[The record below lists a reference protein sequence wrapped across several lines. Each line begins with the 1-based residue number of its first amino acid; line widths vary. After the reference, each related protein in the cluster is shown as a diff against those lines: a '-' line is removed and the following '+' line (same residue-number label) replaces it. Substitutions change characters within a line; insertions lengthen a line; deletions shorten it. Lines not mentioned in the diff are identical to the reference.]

1 MHAVLVSIGTDGD
14 IFPYVGLGA
23 VLRARGHRV
32 TLVASEHYEPL
43 AQRHGFGFRALV
55 STAENKALFEHPD
68 FWNPFKTAVLS
79 ARWGLRFVRRQYDL
93 LASLAA
99 PGTVLIAN
107 PAVFAASLVHE
118 KLGVPTV
125 NLIPQPWLIL
135 SADAP
140 SAMPYLTLLTRAP
153 RPIWSLCLRGME
165 FMGDRIICPELNRIR
180 ATLGLKPVHR
190 IFRNWLSRE
199 LVLGI
204 FPDWFGLPQA
214 DWPRQIRCTGFPLY
228 DGGQSSDLAPELSE
242 FCRAGEPPVA
252 FTFGS
257 GMAHSAELFRTALE
271 ACAILSRRAIVL
283 TKYRNQLPAVL
294 PATVRHCSFAP
305 FQRLFPL
312 CAAVVHHGGIG
323 TVAEALA
330 AGTPQLIR
338 PICFDQADNGA
349 RVKRL
354 GVGDC
359 LPSGHSNGRMI
370 AAALRPLLTEKVR
383 LRGRELAARFDRTK
397 PLETAA
403 DLVEGMGQ
411 PDPVL

>member
-14 IFPYVGLGA
+14 IFPYVGLGS

-43 AQRHGFGFRALV
+43 AQRHGFGFRPLV
-55 STAENKALFEHPD
+55 SMAENKALFEHPD

-93 LASLAA
+93 LASLVT
-99 PGTVLIAN
+99 PDMVLIAN

-118 KLGVPTV
+118 KLGVPIA
-125 NLIPQPWLIL
+125 NLVPQPWLIL

-140 SAMPYLTLLTRAP
+140 SVMPYLTLLTRAP

-180 ATLGLKPVHR
+180 ATLGLKPVNR
-190 IFRNWLSRE
+190 IFRNWFSQE

-214 DWPRQIRCTGFPLY
+214 DWPPQLRLVGFLLY
-228 DGGQSSDLAPELSE
+228 DGGQSPELAPDLMQ
-242 FCRAGEPPVA
+242 FCREAEPPVA

-257 GMAHSAELFRTALE
+257 GMAHSEGLFRSALE
-271 ACAILSRRAIVL
+271 ACGILGRRAIFL
-283 TKYRNQLPAVL
+283 TKYRNQLPEVL
-294 PATVRHCSFAP
+294 PNTVQHAAFAP
-305 FQRLFPL
+305 FQRLFPQ

-359 LPSGHSNGRMI
+359 LPSGWSSGQRI
-370 AAALRPLLTEKVR
+370 AAALRPLLTAEVR
-383 LRGRELAARFDRTK
+383 LRCREIAVRLDRTK
-397 PLETAA
+397 PLEMAA
-403 DLVEGMGQ
+403 DLVEGVVR
-411 PDPVL
+411 PDANG